1 MRGGH
6 VFQFCVLIRL
16 NIFLCFMCVGIPTY
30 MGHFVSFT
38 QHIGQSQR
46 LTPIQFED
54 HKYLQHISLL
64 NAEKVII
71 FEKNLFSWKTPDMC
85 GNYTTCVVFTTH
97 LQHVELCW
105 KITYLWE
112 IPHICGKIHIHLDLP
127 NLCGDSLTSVVFIT

>member
-1 MRGGH
+1 MR
-6 VFQFCVLIRL
+6 
-16 NIFLCFMCVGIPTY
+16 VGIPTY

-64 NAEKVII
+64 NT
-71 FEKNLFSWKTPDMC
+71 EKNITVFGNNLCIWKTPDMC

-97 LQHVELCW
+97 LKH
-105 KITYLWE
+105 IE
-112 IPHICGKIHIHLDLP
+112 IVGK
-127 NLCGDSLTSVVFIT
+127 NLHMS